1 MISALIALLLSWI
14 LLHFVEKQ
22 SLEVLGFRPTA
33 RRLRLVGAGA
43 MLTTVYIIG
52 YYLLEAG
59 IWHTSYHFNTSLNFF
74 IPPFLATLWRLFTN
88 TLFEELV
95 FRGALFYILIRRL
108 GPLRAV
114 LISSVAFGMYHW
126 WLIGIHSFSQ
136 MLLLFLSMA
145 WLGDALA
152 RSFVVTGSILVPF
165 ALHYTSNVIGL
176 AIFGDGPQPFV
187 HAPGVHPGAIMVF
200 LLIVIHS
207 FIYPLLIIG
216 WLRSLRSNQGFLAR
230 VRGNK

>member
-1 MISALIALLLSWI
+1 MISALIALLLSWA

-33 RRLRLVGAGA
+33 RRLRLVGVGVV
-43 MLTTVYIIG
+43 LTAVYMTG

-59 IWHTSYHFNTSLNFF
+59 VWHTAYHLNNLFF
-74 IPPFLATLWRLFTN
+74 PGPFFAELWRLFTSA
-88 TLFEELV
+88 LFEELV
-95 FRGALFYILIRRL
+95 FRGALLYILIRRL

-187 HAPGVHPGAIMVF
+187 HAPGVHPGAVMI
-200 LLIVIHS
+200 LLLTLIHS
-207 FIYPLLIIG
+207 FIYPLLILG
-216 WLRSLRSNQGFLAR
+216 WLRSVKSNQGLLAR
-230 VRGNK
+230 FRGNK